1 MPSAMF
7 PGLARRLRAD
17 GVDGIPHARRKIAGG
32 LRPRQ
37 LRVRARGENGV
48 SAGEGRRRH
57 YAESL
62 RAVHE
67 RAPGCPDRCCGGGG
81 GWGGGGGGRPPPS
94 GGVLGGGG
102 GGGGVCGGVLGGGG
116 RGGGGPGNPGP

>member
-1 MPSAMF
+1 MF
-7 PGLARRLRAD
+7 PGLARRLRTD

-67 RAPGCPDRCCGGGG
+67 RARVCRDGYAVVVREVGSLFRSAPAANPARSDPAN
-81 GWGGGGGGRPPPS
+81 PPWTES
-94 GGVLGGGG
+94 SRLAS
-102 GGGGVCGGVLGGGG
+102 
-116 RGGGGPGNPGP
+116 REA